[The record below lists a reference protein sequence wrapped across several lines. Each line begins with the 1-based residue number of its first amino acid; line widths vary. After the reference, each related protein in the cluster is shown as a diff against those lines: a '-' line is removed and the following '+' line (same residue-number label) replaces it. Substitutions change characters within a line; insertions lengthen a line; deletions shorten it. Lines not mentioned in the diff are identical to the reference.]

1 MGKEDNGRPLA
12 RQVFDDSR
20 KRLLHER
27 TQSQSRFVEKKQF
40 WFVLHGN
47 DQTEFL
53 VRVETEFPKA

>member
-1 MGKEDNGRPLA
+1 MFI
-12 RQVFDDSR
+12 FDDSR

-27 TQSQSRFVEKKQF
+27 IQSQSRFVEKKQF